1 MKVLS
6 KVIYERI
13 SNNLLEKIDPLQYRF
28 RPKVG
33 TIQSVTLLKTA
44 LSNRLNLKK
53 DTVLC
58 FIDFAKAFDR
68 VEFGLLFKALLNRG
82 VHNREVSLLSEM
94 YTRQKAYLKRDTEKT
109 QEITIKREVRQGC
122 ILSPFL
128 FNTYVD
134 DGFSR
139 FFKGFQGLSRF
150 FKVFIRNLA
159 QDLVLKFLNFDHI

>member
-6 KVIYERI
+6 NEIYERI
-13 SNNLLEKIDPLQYRF
+13 SNNFLEKIDPLHYGF

-33 TIQSVTLLKTA
+33 TIESVTMLKTA

-82 VHNREVSLLSEM
+82 VYNREISLLSEI
-94 YTRQKAYLKRDTEKT
+94 YTRQKAYMKRDTETT
-109 QEITIKREVRQGC
+109 QEITVKREVRHGC

-128 FNTYVD
+128 FNTYMD
-134 DGFSR
+134 EA
-139 FFKGFQGLSRF
+139 
-150 FKVFIRNLA
+150 FKVFTRNLA
-159 QDLVLKFLNFDHI
+159 QDLVLKVS